1 MSKEQAIRYRLE
13 DHVAIL
19 SLNQP
24 DRRNP
29 LSYEMCWSLIEHVN
43 KAAADDDV
51 HVILLTGEGKTF
63 CAGGD
68 IKEFASYQQ
77 KRASEV
83 HQEGEATTELFKTLS
98 SLRKPLIGAIN
109 GHALGGGLGM
119 VAVCHYT
126 IASSQAKFGTTEIK
140 LGLFPLVI
148 LPAVMDAIGTKK
160 TLEISFTGEVFSAE
174 KALRIGL
181 VNQVVEPD
189 KVVPESVR
197 FAKELAQASP
207 LALKIG
213 LDCYVK
219 TRDMEW
225 NKKLDYANTLRV
237 ISFLSDDLKE
247 GASAFLEKREP
258 KWLGR

>member
-1 MSKEQAIRYRLE
+1 MSIEEVVCSRVE

-19 SLNQP
+19 TLNQP
-24 DRRNP
+24 ERRNP
-29 LSYEMCWSLIEHVN
+29 LSHDMCWSLIEKVN
-43 KAAADDDV
+43 QAVADDDV
-51 HVILLTGEGKTF
+51 HVIVLTGAGKTF

-68 IKEFASYQQ
+68 IKEFANYQE

-98 SLRKPLIGAIN
+98 NLRKPLIGAIN
-109 GHALGGGLGM
+109 GHALGGGLGI

-126 IASSQAKFGTTEIK
+126 IASSQAKLGTTEIK

-148 LPAVMDAIGTKK
+148 LPAVMDALGTKK
-160 TLEISFTGEVFSAE
+160 ALEISFTGEVFSAE
-174 KALRIGL
+174 KAWDLGL
-181 VNQVVEPD
+181 VN
-189 KVVPESVR
+189 KVADPEDVFPEALR
-197 FAKELAQASP
+197 FAKELAKASP
-207 LALKIG
+207 LAVKIG